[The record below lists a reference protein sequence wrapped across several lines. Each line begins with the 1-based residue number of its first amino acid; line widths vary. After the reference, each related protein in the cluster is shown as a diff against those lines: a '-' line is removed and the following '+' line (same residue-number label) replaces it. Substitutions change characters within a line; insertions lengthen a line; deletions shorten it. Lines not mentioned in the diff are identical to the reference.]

1 MNRDQ
6 ISGQWK
12 QYRGKIGQ
20 QWGKLTDS
28 EVEEMKGSRDQ
39 LVGRIQEK
47 YGVAKDEAERQV
59 DGFGRSL

>member
-47 YGVAKDEAERQV
+47 YGVAKDEAERQL
-59 DGFGRSL
+59 DEFGQSL